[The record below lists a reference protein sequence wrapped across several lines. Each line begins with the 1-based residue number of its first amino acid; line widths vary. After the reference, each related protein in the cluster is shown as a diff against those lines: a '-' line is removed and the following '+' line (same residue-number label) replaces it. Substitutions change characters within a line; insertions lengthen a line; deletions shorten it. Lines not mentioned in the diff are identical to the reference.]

1 MTTNHKY
8 TPTIM
13 QVERSY
19 IMRQATLDQEAGRG
33 PQPLVYAAEF
43 RRMIYAVE
51 SAAEQ
56 RGADRVLK
64 YFQDH
69 VIEVGEYT
77 YIGATIQE
85 LIDQASENRADREG
99 DGGRN

>member
-1 MTTNHKY
+1 MTTNHKH
-8 TPTIM
+8 TPNTEADIR
-13 QVERSY
+13 EDFSS
-19 IMRQATLDQEAGRG
+19 RQAGAINRAIARENFD
-33 PQPLVYAAEF
+33 
-43 RRMIYAVE
+43 RMIA
-51 SAAEQ
+51 AAEQ

-85 LIDQASENRADREG
+85 LIVQASENRADREG